1 MPDFVSNS
9 TQRYR
14 IRYRSA
20 GFIHTMLWR
29 FQAGGVDDNPAGWAD
44 KVGEVLG
51 ALGTFISNDF
61 AIIAAEAAE
70 AGSDVFLPSVL
81 PFVEVTG
88 GTNVSGL
95 SQAALS
101 LGFVG
106 RSELG
111 QRARMFVYGI
121 AMDINTSTP
130 SQVDW
135 RISTGEDARVAS
147 ALSILNALAPECVA
161 SDGGVVQWYPYVNL
175 KFNDYWVR
183 RQRS

>member
-1 MPDFVSNS
+1 MADFVSNS

-29 FQAGGVDDNPAGWAD
+29 FQAGAIDDNPAGWAD
-44 KVGEVLG
+44 KVGQVLG
-51 ALGTFISNDF
+51 ALGDFISNDF
-61 AIIAAEAAE
+61 AILAAEAAE

-81 PFVEVTG
+81 AFVEVTG
-88 GTNVSGL
+88 GVNMTGQ

-106 RSELG
+106 RSALG

-121 AMDINTSTP
+121 AMNIDTGQP
-130 SQVDW
+130 AQRDW
-135 RISTGEDARVAS
+135 RIGGGEDSRVSS

-161 SDGGVVQWYPYVNL
+161 TDGGVVQWYPYMNL